1 MTHTPDNRPHAN
13 WCGLV
18 HGDKNCTCRPPER
31 ATDNSMPMAPG
42 YTRNDHVLFEERRM
56 LLQRAWGIT
65 IVSGAD
71 TAHGEESA
79 SYYVYITACDGS
91 TVRGSNPAAAL
102 SVLERRVLALEIIPD
117 VGLPWEENEIE
128 LSVFWPR
135 KGMPGNLPS
144 CRATHVLTGLTY
156 TADNARSEGA
166 ARAQAKLG
174 LAVMV
179 MALKTR
185 SKVPV
190 STMLSESPPAA
201 ELSKFFNA
209 PEQILPLSF
218 VAKGK
223 LKPPPGV
230 DDLPTV
236 LYRIRLS
243 FDEAVYH
250 SCAVEGYECDAL
262 VTRANAE
269 HIINDLTKRLAEAQD
284 QLTHQG
290 EHLAQLTEA
299 VDHPSPADTA
309 QTISTLEQALQQVRD
324 LESFAGGLERACE
337 GLRAENA
344 RLRKALPGYGE

>member
-42 YTRNDHVLFEERRM
+42 YTYDDHVKFEERRM

-144 CRATHVLTGLTY
+144 CRATHVLTGLNY

-185 SKVPV
+185 ANPVAEGVLTADKGRSKPK
-190 STMLSESPPAA
+190 PPATM
-201 ELSKFFNA
+201 ND
-209 PEQILPLSF
+209 
-218 VAKGK
+218 V
-223 LKPPPGV
+223 
-230 DDLPTV
+230 PTV

-250 SCAVEGYECDAL
+250 SCAVDGYECDAL
-262 VTRANAE
+262 VTRDSAAQVVD
-269 HIINDLTKRLAEAQD
+269 DLTKRLAEAQD
-284 QLTHQG
+284 QLTQQG

-337 GLRAENA
+337 SLRAENA